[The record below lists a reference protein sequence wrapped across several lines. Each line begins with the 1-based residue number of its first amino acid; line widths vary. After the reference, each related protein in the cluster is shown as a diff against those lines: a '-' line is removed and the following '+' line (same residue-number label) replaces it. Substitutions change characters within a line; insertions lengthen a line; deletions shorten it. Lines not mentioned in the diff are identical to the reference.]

1 MRFFSNH
8 TDFGKKLKALRTAY
22 NLKSDD
28 LARYCTIVNESRIS
42 KGSISFWENGKNSP
56 SIDSAYLIANIFGVS
71 LNWLIS
77 DYDYPEKPVYDE
89 LRLEYLEY
97 KIIERSQNY
106 IIRDEE
112 YTFPYFETLSSHKEY
127 IELEK
132 RKLYYSHEA
141 RANIIFLMYVI
152 DFEWQRYVKANIT
165 EFKSMNELTLKDLA
179 MRVWDL
185 FMTVP
190 GDAAVIRK
198 SVKDLQ
204 TIMETKKPLY
214 KVRW

>member
-106 IIRDEE
+106 IIRGEE

-165 EFKSMNELTLKDLA
+165 EFKSLNELTLKDLA